1 MTATWSYGLSILGA
15 TGMLIA
21 ASRPK
26 IGWWFNLATLPAW
39 VAYAV
44 VTRQWGF
51 IGLLVVYGVGYVRL
65 LRQAYRAATPAA
77 SRPMCDARRPSPAS
91 SSVGRG

>member
-1 MTATWSYGLSILGA
+1 VTAAWSYGLSVLGA

-26 IGWWFNLATLPAW
+26 AGWWFNLAALPAW
-39 VAYAV
+39 IVYAV

-51 IGLLVVYGVGYVRL
+51 VVLTTVYGVGYVRL
-65 LRQAYRAATPAA
+65 LRRAYQPSTPAA
-77 SRPMCDARRPSPAS
+77 SRPTCAGRRPCPRSP
-91 SSVGRG
+91 